1 MFCENTVSG
10 HGVTDLNRKR
20 SFHFEFLLIQSNSR
34 KSLCFFSLWFLLT
47 RRSYVV
53 ARPMGS
59 CAACIV
65 SLLFR
70 NLFEV
75 KEKGGGESVI
85 NLYLGESVNY
95 LKWSV

>member
-1 MFCENTVSG
+1 
-10 HGVTDLNRKR
+10 
-20 SFHFEFLLIQSNSR
+20 
-34 KSLCFFSLWFLLT
+34 
-47 RRSYVV
+47 
-53 ARPMGS
+53 MGS